1 MLLEEELK
9 GEVVVAKFV
18 TTAKDGKNY
27 QVDYYNLDMI
37 ISVGYR
43 IKSKN
48 VIDLNMNFLT

>member
-43 IKSKN
+43 IKLKN

>member
-27 QVDYYNLDMI
+27 QVYYYLDMI